1 MNLKKN
7 NTEKEDP
14 SEGKSSL
21 KETPKVEPKVE
32 PKAASL
38 KEAYPTVESLKNALK
53 KGDEAERNQIAKLAN
68 ADSSDIHAILTIWRN
83 A

>member
-21 KETPKVEPKVE
+21 KETPKVEPK
-32 PKAASL
+32 AASL
-38 KEAYPTVESLKNALK
+38 KEAYPTIESLKNALK
-53 KGDEAERNQIAKLAN
+53 KGNEAERNQIAKLAN
-68 ADSSDIHAILTIWRN
+68 ADSSDIHAILTSWRN